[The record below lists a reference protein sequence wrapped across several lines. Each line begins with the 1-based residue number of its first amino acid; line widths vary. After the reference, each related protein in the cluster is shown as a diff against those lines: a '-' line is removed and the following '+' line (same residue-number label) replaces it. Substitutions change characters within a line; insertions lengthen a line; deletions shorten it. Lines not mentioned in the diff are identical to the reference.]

1 VYEKDYI
8 LRIIEMAGV
17 MLRAML
23 SGIREQR
30 PAEAIA
36 TSHEALTLILGIPPA
51 LTDSLTAAGL
61 VTLLSAGGEF
71 DAKRGRLAA
80 EVYVRR
86 VQADALMGLGDT
98 AQLDLAK
105 ALRLI
110 RAVIESGDPD
120 DVAEAR
126 TLQAELDRHGPFSD
140 AGPA

>member
-1 VYEKDYI
+1 
-8 LRIIEMAGV
+8 
-17 MLRAML
+17 
-23 SGIREQR
+23 
-30 PAEAIA
+30 
-36 TSHEALTLILGIPPA
+36 
-51 LTDSLTAAGL
+51 
-61 VTLLSAGGEF
+61 
-71 DAKRGRLAA
+71 
-80 EVYVRR
+80 
-86 VQADALMGLGDT
+86 MGLGDT